1 MIGQRAHL
9 SLPHRRR
16 RLHIILGS
24 ELTNEPNVFGE
35 QIFSLCQTKSIRVKN
50 FQVCVCV
57 PIFRNSNAAA
67 AAVAYS
73 YQRGSNKLPMGK
85 LTGDA
90 AGFDADR
97 DRDRGTGR
105 GRGCAA

>member
-9 SLPHRRR
+9 SLPRR

-35 QIFSLCQTKSIRVKN
+35 KIFSLCQTKSIRAKN
-50 FQVCVCV
+50 FQVCVCVCV
-57 PIFRNSNAAA
+57 PIFRNSNAGAA

-85 LTGDA
+85 LTGAA
-90 AGFDADR
+90 AGFDAGR
-97 DRDRGTGR
+97 D
-105 GRGCAA
+105 